1 MMPVYVYQAR
11 NTRGELISGEVTF
24 ETEEEIRSYLSA
36 RKLIPVEI
44 KTKSALDTDLSKL
57 PIFKSKVKTRDI
69 ALFCRQFAIMLESGI
84 TIGATLDIVR
94 RQIENPTLK
103 EIVQKVYEDVQK
115 GRSLS
120 EAMGDHP
127 EFPPLLVSMI
137 ESGEVSGSLDEVM
150 VQMAGHYE
158 KNLDVQRK
166 VKSALTYPAITVT
179 LILILMVVLIAFVIP
194 NFLSMYASENLELP
208 WVTRALMSITEFTR
222 DNFLIIMTTII
233 SLIAGFFAVRRTPK
247 GKHFFDELVLKLPI
261 ASNVNKM
268 VITANFCRTLST
280 LLKAGT
286 PIIKSMEIVR
296 RVVGNEVAMDVI
308 TNSIEEI
315 KQGTGLAISLHE
327 SDLFPDM
334 LTSMIRIGEETG
346 ALDFTMEKTADF
358 YEAEADLA
366 IQNATTVI
374 NPAITIAVGAVVGFV
389 VLAVML
395 PAFNMLEAI
404 L

>member
-1 MMPVYVYQAR
+1 MPVYVYQAR
-11 NTRGELISGEVTF
+11 NAKGEMIKGEVTF
-24 ETEEEIRSYLSA
+24 ESDEEIRSYLSA
-36 RKLIPVEI
+36 RKLIPVEV
-44 KTKSALDTDLSKL
+44 KTKSAWDTDLATL
-57 PIFKSKVKTRDI
+57 PIFKAKVKTRDI

-84 TIGATLDIVR
+84 TIGGTLDIIR
-94 RQIENPTLK
+94 RQVENPTLK

-127 EFPPLLVSMI
+127 EFPPLLISMM
-137 ESGEVSGSLDEVM
+137 ESGEVSGSLDNVM
-150 VQMAGHYE
+150 TQMAEHYE

-166 VKSALTYPAITVT
+166 VKSALTYPAITVS
-179 LILILMVVLIAFVIP
+179 LIMVLLIVLIAFVIP
-194 NFLSMYASENLELP
+194 NFLNMYASVNLALP
-208 WVTRALMSITEFTR
+208 WPTRVLMVVTEFTR
-222 DNFLIIMTTII
+222 KYFLIIMASIAALVGGFI
-233 SLIAGFFAVRRTPK
+233 SINKTEK
-247 GKHFFDELVLKLPI
+247 GKYFFDKLALKIPI
-261 ASNVNKM
+261 VENVNKM

-286 PIIKSMEIVR
+286 PIIKSMEIVK
-296 RVVGNEVAMDVI
+296 RVVGNSIAMEVVGS
-308 TNSIEEI
+308 SIEEV

-327 SDLFPDM
+327 TKLFPDM

-366 IQNATTVI
+366 IENATTFI
-374 NPAITIAVGAVVGFV
+374 NPAITIFVGVIVAFV

-395 PAFNMLEAI
+395 PAFNLLEAI